1 MIRTEKR
8 MRLCTALLI
17 ANLVFIWGNSLLP
30 GEISGALSNWLKDIL
45 ASILPVGSPGGT
57 GGGLLRKL
65 AHFTEFACLGMCLTW
80 RMGMLQKHPGFALLL
95 GAAAA
100 CVDETIQRFVPDR
113 GPSIRDVGI
122 DTCGVIVGMTLLLTG
137 HCLLKRK
144 LLNGG
149 NKT

>member
-8 MRLCTALLI
+8 LRLCTALLI

-45 ASILPVGSPGGT
+45 ASILPGGSPGGS

-80 RMGMLQKHPGFALLL
+80 RMGMLQKHTGFALLF

-113 GPSIRDVGI
+113 GPSIIDVGI
-122 DTCGVIVGMTLLLTG
+122 DTCGVITGMTLLLIG
-137 HCLLKRK
+137 HSLLKRK

-149 NKT
+149 NKV